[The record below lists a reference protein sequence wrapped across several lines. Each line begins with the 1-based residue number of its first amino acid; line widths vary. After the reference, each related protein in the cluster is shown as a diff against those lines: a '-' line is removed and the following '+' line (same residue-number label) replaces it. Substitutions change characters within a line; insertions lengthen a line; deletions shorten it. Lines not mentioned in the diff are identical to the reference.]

1 MTEINT
7 FYPPNKPPIHGS
19 DNGAVTFALVEER
32 LVEAWG
38 FLRRMPDREAG
49 WLMDARA
56 SSIYQ
61 RGQLSRQELWELYQV
76 DGDNYDRDA
85 LPRLPGLRSVEV
97 DRMEQALGWMGYVD
111 ARDRKLVGIIL
122 GQLDRGASR
131 PAWASAAKAMGS
143 TVEPDTLRKRYARA
157 ITRIA
162 TKLDNV
168 GNGCFARLEHV
179 KP

>member
-1 MTEINT
+1 MTETTT

-97 DRMEQALGWMGYVD
+97 DRMDQALGWMGYVD

-131 PAWASAAKAMGS
+131 PAWASAAKALGS

-168 GNGCFARLEHV
+168 GNGCFTRLEHV

>member
-1 MTEINT
+1 MTS
-7 FYPPNKPPIHGS
+7 PNSICGRIAANASTDGS
-19 DNGAVTFALVEER
+19 VTFEGVQER

-61 RGQLSRQELWELYQV
+61 QGQLSRHELWELYQI
-76 DGDNYDRDA
+76 DGTEYDRDA
-85 LPRLPGLRSVEV
+85 SPTLPGLRSVEV
-97 DRMEQALGWMGYVD
+97 DRMDQALGWMAWVD

-122 GQLDRGASR
+122 SQLERGASR
-131 PAWASAAKAMGS
+131 PAWASAAKVLGS

-157 ITRIA
+157 ITTIA
-162 TKLDNV
+162 AKLDRV
-168 GNGCFARLEHV
+168 GNGCFPRLEHV

>member
-1 MTEINT
+1 MTDNTT

-19 DNGAVTFALVEER
+19 DNGAVTFDLVEER

-61 RGQLSRQELWELYQV
+61 RGQLSRQELLELYQI
-76 DGDNYDRDA
+76 DGTEYDRDA
-85 LPRLPGLRSVEV
+85 APTLPGLRSAEV
-97 DRMEQALGWMGYVD
+97 DRMDQALGWMAWVD

-131 PAWASAAKAMGS
+131 PAWSSAAKAIGS
-143 TVEPDTLRKRYARA
+143 TVEPDTLRKRYSRA

-162 TKLDNV
+162 TKLDKV

>member
-1 MTEINT
+1 MTETTT

-49 WLMDARA
+49 WLMDVRA
-56 SSIYQ
+56 SSIYE
-61 RGQLSRQELWELYQV
+61 RGQLSRQELWELYQI
-76 DGDNYDRDA
+76 DSADYDRDA

-97 DRMEQALGWMGYVD
+97 DRMEQALAWMGYVD

-131 PAWASAAKAMGS
+131 PAWVSAAKAIGWAGHS
-143 TVEPDTLRKRYARA
+143 DTLAKRYSRA

-162 TKLDNV
+162 TKLDSV
-168 GNGCFARLEHV
+168 GNGCFARLERV

>member
-1 MTEINT
+1 MTDNTT

-19 DNGAVTFALVEER
+19 DIGAVTFDLVEER

-61 RGQLSRQELWELYQV
+61 RGQLSRQELLELYQI
-76 DGDNYDRDA
+76 DAAEYDRDA
-85 LPRLPGLRSVEV
+85 TPTLPGLRSVEV
-97 DRMEQALGWMGYVD
+97 DRMDQALGWMAWVD

-122 GQLDRGASR
+122 GQMDRGASR
-131 PAWASAAKAMGS
+131 PAWSSAAKALGW
-143 TVEPDTLRKRYARA
+143 VGHADTLAKRYSRA

-162 TKLDNV
+162 TKLDRI
-168 GNGCFARLEHV
+168 GNGCFARLEPV

>member
-1 MTEINT
+1 MTSPNSISGRIAANASEDGSIT
-7 FYPPNKPPIHGS
+7 FEG
-19 DNGAVTFALVEER
+19 VQER

-61 RGQLSRQELWELYQV
+61 RGQLSRHELWELYQI
-76 DGDNYDRDA
+76 DGTEYDRDA
-85 LPRLPGLRSVEV
+85 SPSLPGLRSIEV
-97 DRMEQALGWMGYVD
+97 DRMDQALGWIGWVD

-122 GQLDRGASR
+122 GQLERGASR
-131 PAWASAAKAMGS
+131 PAWSSAAKALACA
-143 TVEPDTLRKRYARA
+143 VEPDTLPKRYSRA

-162 TKLDNV
+162 IKLDKV
-168 GNGCFARLEHV
+168 GNGSFARLEHV